1 MAELADAPALGAGGR
16 KAVGVRVPSSAEIFF
31 PTQSNRSVHMIGRV
45 DARERLPYTEI
56 SLAVNARR
64 TSLLCS
70 WNLEREKGKLGQD
83 LL

>member
-1 MAELADAPALGAGGR
+1 
-16 KAVGVRVPSSAEIFF
+16 
-31 PTQSNRSVHMIGRV
+31 MIGRV